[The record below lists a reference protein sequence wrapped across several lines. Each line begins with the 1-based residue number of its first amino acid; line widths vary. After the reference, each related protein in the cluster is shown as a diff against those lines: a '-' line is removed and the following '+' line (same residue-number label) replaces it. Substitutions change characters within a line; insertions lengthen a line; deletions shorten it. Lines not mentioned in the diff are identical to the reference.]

1 MRRAALKTY
10 ELLGVQYVLA
20 EFPHGQYAY
29 QDERGIFGVWDARRR
44 TRGGD
49 LIIPTQVDSRHG
61 STSAQLIGISDS
73 PDPKYRAGLKVG
85 DLAFVD
91 MSPVM
96 ARVISAGI
104 VDAGLNDEWLRRELM
119 ATFNS
124 PTDALDYIM
133 DRLSRTGFPAVQVI
147 TSGFLRALELDTVGA
162 A

>member
-1 MRRAALKTY
+1 MRQAALKTY
-10 ELLGVQYVLA
+10 ELLGVEYVLA

-49 LIIPTQVDSRHG
+49 LIIPTQVDSRSG
-61 STSAQLIGISDS
+61 PAPAQLIGVSDS

-96 ARVISAGI
+96 ARVISVGI
-104 VDAGLNDEWLRRELM
+104 MDAALDDEAIRHQLIN
-119 ATFNS
+119 TFNS
-124 PTDALDYIM
+124 PTDALDYITE
-133 DRLSRTGFPAVQVI
+133 RLSRTGFPAVQVI